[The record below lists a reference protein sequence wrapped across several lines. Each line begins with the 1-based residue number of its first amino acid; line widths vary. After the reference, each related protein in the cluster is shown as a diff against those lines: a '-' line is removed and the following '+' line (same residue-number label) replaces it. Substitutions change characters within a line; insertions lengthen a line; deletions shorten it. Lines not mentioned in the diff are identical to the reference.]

1 MLPRPLRLS
10 LPIALVAPLLL
21 AGCFDEQRDTTSAEV
36 GERIRLAMLQPPR
49 SGLTPLSDDAFK
61 LSRWSTAETL
71 VRLDASSDPQPFL
84 ATEWEQL
91 DGHTWRFVIRDG
103 VNFHDG
109 TTLTVSDVVN
119 ALTAATQAAPKP
131 RILDGVNM
139 TIEADGDNAV
149 IVRTENEDP
158 LIPNRL
164 SSPQLAILAASAYGE
179 DGRVNPIKA
188 GTGPFV
194 LTEINGTSSAHLDRF
209 DDYWG
214 ESAKVAGI
222 DADYVPDG
230 TARAAA
236 LRTSAA
242 DVVEAI
248 PVSQVALLDPE
259 LVHEVPMPRTNT
271 LYLNT
276 ESGPMT
282 DPGLRA
288 AVREAID
295 RSAIVNTVYEG
306 RADIAEGLLGPAL
319 AWASDYRTPLEDR
332 TAPSEPNG
340 TNITLATFTD
350 RAELPEV
357 AVLLEQQ
364 LSRAGFNVNQEVR
377 EYAHIEADAL
387 AGEFD
392 AFILSR
398 ATVLDSGDPV
408 AYMFSDFAC
417 AGSFNIAQLCDPAV
431 DEALTNAAMLPTGDE
446 RRQAIIE
453 AEAAILR
460 TDAAIPMLHER
471 VIQGESARVS
481 NAERDPRERT
491 LITEKTAI
499 DVDSDS

>member
-10 LPIALVAPLLL
+10 LPIALAAPLLL
-21 AGCFDEQRDTTSAEV
+21 AGCFDEQRDTTSSEA
-36 GERIRLAMLQPPR
+36 GERISLAMLQPPR

-103 VNFHDG
+103 VTFHDG
-109 TTLTVSDVVN
+109 TTLTANDVVN
-119 ALTAATQAAPKP
+119 ALTAATEAAPKP

-209 DDYWG
+209 GDYWG
-214 ESAKVAGI
+214 EPAKVAGI

-236 LRTSAA
+236 LRTGAA

-248 PVSQVALLDPE
+248 PVSQVALLNPE

-340 TNITLATFTD
+340 TDITLATFTD

-364 LSRAGFNVNQEVR
+364 LTRAGFNVNQEVR

-431 DEALTNAAMLPTGDE
+431 DEALADAAMLPTGDE

-471 VIQGESARVS
+471 VIQGESARIS
-481 NAERDPRERT
+481 NAERDPRERA
-491 LITEKTAI
+491 LITEQTTI
-499 DVDSDS
+499 DVASDS

>member
-1 MLPRPLRLS
+1 MLPSPLRLS

-21 AGCFDEQRDTTSAEV
+21 AGCFDEQRDTTSAEA
-36 GERIRLAMLQPPR
+36 GERISLAMLQPPR

>member
-1 MLPRPLRLS
+1 MLRRPLRLS
-10 LPIALVAPLLL
+10 LPFALAAPLLL
-21 AGCFDEQRDTTSAEV
+21 AGCFDEQRESTSSEA
-36 GERIRLAMLQPPR
+36 GERISVAMLQPPR

-71 VRLDASSDPQPFL
+71 IRLDASSDPQPFL
-84 ATEWEQL
+84 ATAWEQL
-91 DGHTWRFVIRDG
+91 DANTWRFVVRDG
-103 VNFHDG
+103 VEFHDG
-109 TTLTVSDVVN
+109 TPLTASDVVN
-119 ALTAATQAAPKP
+119 SLTAATQAAPKP

-149 IVRTENEDP
+149 IVRTEKADP

-164 SSPQLAILAASAYGE
+164 SSPQLAILAASAYDE
-179 DGRVNPIKA
+179 DGRVNPIEA

-194 LTEINGTSSAHLDRF
+194 LKEINGTTSARLDRF

-214 ESAKVAGI
+214 EPAAVAGI
-222 DADYVPDG
+222 NADYVPDG
-230 TARAAA
+230 TARAAS
-236 LRTSAA
+236 LRTGAA

-276 ESGPMT
+276 ESGPMA

-288 AVREAID
+288 AAREAVN

-319 AWASDYRTPLEDR
+319 AWASDYRTPIEDR
-332 TAPSEPNG
+332 TAPTDPNG
-340 TNITLATFTD
+340 TEITLATFTD

-364 LSRAGFNVNQEVR
+364 LTQAGFSVNQEVR

-431 DEALTNAAMLPTGDE
+431 DEALGKAAVLPTGDE
-446 RRQAIIE
+446 RRQAIID

-471 VIQGESARVS
+471 VIQGESARVT
-481 NAERDPRERT
+481 NAERDPRERM
-491 LITEKTAI
+491 LITEKTSI
-499 DVDSDS
+499 DADSDS